1 MGQDPIT
8 LVCGVNVCV
17 ESSQTILEL
26 GLLQFLP
33 PQTGLTVVPDL
44 KSRKA
49 NIAGAVSS

>member
-1 MGQDPIT
+1 MGHDPIS

-17 ESSQTILEL
+17 ELFQIILEL
-26 GLLQFLP
+26 GLVQFLP

-49 NIAGAVSS
+49 NIAGAVTY